1 MELAQMEYFLTVA
14 RLQHVTRAAEELA
27 ITQPALSHSLGKL
40 EDELGVQLFER
51 SGRNVQLNRYGELFA
66 ARVERVMQEIAHGK
80 REIQELADPDV
91 GLVEISFLNVLGAS
105 VIPDLLRQF
114 HKVHPRI
121 RLDLHQGATL
131 DVYGR
136 VDAGK
141 SDFGFCMKREFMGSV
156 AWEPI
161 GSFELFAVVPQ
172 SHEWAGRSSIKLN
185 EMEGQPYIGLCSRC
199 GLQQSIVDL
208 LASAGAMPVSTYEAE
223 DLQTVAGF
231 VSAGLGV
238 SLLPKSK
245 GLSLAG
251 IAWIPLETQMN
262 TFEIG
267 IEWKA
272 RRFLSPAAQRFR
284 DFVLNDYR
292 YADSRTEGRQSYAAS
307 SDR

>member
-1 MELAQMEYFLTVA
+1 MEYFLTVA

-51 SGRNVQLNRYGELFA
+51 SGRNVKLNRYGELFA

-80 REIQELADPDV
+80 REIEELADPDS
-91 GLVEISFLNVLGAS
+91 GLVEISFLNVLGTS
-105 VIPDLLRQF
+105 SIPNLLRQF

-121 RLDLHQGATL
+121 RFNLHQGTST
-131 DVYGR
+131 DVCAR

-141 SDFGFCMKREFMGSV
+141 SDFGFGMKREFMGGIE
-156 AWEPI
+156 WEPI
-161 GSFELFAVVPQ
+161 GSFELYAVAPA

-185 EMEGQPYIGLCSRC
+185 ELEGQPYIGICPSC
-199 GLQQSIVDL
+199 GLQQSIVEM
-208 LASAGAMPVSTYEAE
+208 LASAGAKPVSTYEAE
-223 DLQTVAGF
+223 DLPTVAGF

-238 SLLPKSK
+238 SLLPKTK
-245 GLSLAG
+245 GLSLEG
-251 IAWIPLETQMN
+251 IAWIPLEAPVN

-272 RRFLSPAAQRFR
+272 RRFLSPAARKFR
-284 DFVLNDYR
+284 DFVLDHYR
-292 YADSRTEGRQSYAAS
+292 STDGRQPYAAS
-307 SDR
+307 SNR